1 MRQNFIDVIKKSHV
15 EHLIRLVEN
24 HGMHIGE
31 FHHSALDQVDKA
43 PRSSH
48 DHMHALLEGPD
59 LALYARAAVDRQNLE
74 IFLIFGE
81 IREIA
86 CDLKAKLSGR
96 CYDQRLGMAVAYA
109 DTLQQRQTESRG
121 LAGAGLSQSY
131 DITLFRQ
138 QMGYH
143 HFLNRHRMEKAEFL
157 YGPEQMRSHPKV
169 GKRSAVG
176 SHRRNI
182 NRNIKMWNLDR
193 RLCFRFSRF

>member
-96 CYDQRLGMAVAYA
+96 CYDQRLGWRSL
-109 DTLQQRQTESRG
+109 TRIRCSRG
-121 LAGAGLSQSY
+121 RPKAAVFAGAGLSQSY
-131 DITLFRQ
+131 DITLFSTTD
-138 QMGYH
+138 GVSP
-143 HFLNRHRMEKAEFL
+143 F
-157 YGPEQMRSHPKV
+157 PE
-169 GKRSAVG
+169 
-176 SHRRNI
+176 
-182 NRNIKMWNLDR
+182 
-193 RLCFRFSRF
+193 